1 MLAALP
7 RRCSVCYNSPMRNII
22 LIAVF
27 IGISGWITS
36 AQAQHVIVLKNGRQ
50 ITVQSYREEG
60 SMIKV
65 VGLGGEFGIPKD
77 QIQAILKP
85 GQADRARPGLSI
97 SEMEASSRQSAPVPQ
112 KPTTPDTAQPP
123 SPAETKPL
131 ADPEE
136 IKEYQKR
143 LAEVTQNLEA
153 AKEKYFTATQGG
165 GTAANLSKEGI
176 RAWTMDFASRIHDSQ
191 KVPGGGGPS
200 STPPTHP
207 YAPNYTAKEKEL
219 SDLRT
224 QIDGLQKERAALIEE
239 MKSKNIPTGPV

>member
-1 MLAALP
+1 
-7 RRCSVCYNSPMRNII
+7 MRNII

-97 SEMEASSRQSAPVPQ
+97 SEMEASSRQSAPAPQ
-112 KPTTPDTAQPP
+112 KPTPSSTPDITQPP

-207 YAPNYTAKEKEL
+207 YAPNYTAKEREL

-239 MKSKNIPTGPV
+239 MKSKNIPTGPF